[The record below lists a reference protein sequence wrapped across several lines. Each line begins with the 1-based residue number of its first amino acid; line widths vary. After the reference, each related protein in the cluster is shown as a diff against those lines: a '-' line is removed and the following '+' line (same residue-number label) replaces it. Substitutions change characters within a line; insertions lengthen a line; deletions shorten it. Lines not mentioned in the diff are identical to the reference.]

1 MRTVLAIDTSTAQT
15 SVALIQDGEVLFNK
29 SHNDPLA
36 HGEVLPKLV
45 AQALAVNK
53 QIDLI
58 AVGMGPGPFTGL
70 RVGIAFAQS
79 YALAA
84 QIDWVGVCSLDA
96 MAAGINQSEF
106 IVSTDARRKE
116 RFWAR
121 YKDGVRIT
129 QPAVSKASELEKV
142 GLPILNEGDY
152 FPDPVAL
159 AKIAL
164 TSKSVEQPIYIRKP
178 DAYPLPTGVKF
189 RPMIALDLVSA
200 IAIEKEVY
208 GKTAWS
214 ADQFKEEFAKAPK
227 SAQYLAAEIE
237 GQLIAYAGI
246 FYVADVADIHTI
258 TVVTDHRRKGIG
270 RELLKRLI
278 DWARVKKAQAI
289 MLEMRLGNDAARPLY
304 ESFGFIEI
312 SKRENYYGPG
322 LTAVV
327 MHKELR

>member
-1 MRTVLAIDTSTAQT
+1 MSTILAIDTSTSRT
-15 SVALIQDGEVLFNK
+15 SVALVADGKVLFTK
-29 SHNDPLA
+29 CHEDPLA

-45 AQALAVNK
+45 KEALAVNK
-53 QIDLI
+53 DIDLV

-79 YALAA
+79 FALGSN
-84 QIDWVGVCSLDA
+84 INWVGVCSLDA
-96 MAAGINQSEF
+96 MAAGINETEF

-121 YKDGVRIT
+121 YENGKRVSE
-129 QPAVSKASELEKV
+129 PAVSKASELEKLGV
-142 GLPILNEGDY
+142 PIFNEGDY

-159 AKIAL
+159 ANVAVS
-164 TSKSVEQPIYIRKP
+164 TKSVEQPIYIRKP
-178 DAYPLPTGVKF
+178 DAYPLPAGVKF
-189 RPMIALDLVSA
+189 RVMTALDLVVA
-200 IAIEKEVY
+200 TAIEKEVY
-208 GKTAWS
+208 GKAGWS
-214 ADQFKEEFAKAPK
+214 SAQFKEEFAKAPK
-227 SAQYLAAEIE
+227 DAYYLAAEAE
-237 GQLIAYAGI
+237 GELIAYAGI

-258 TVVTDHRRKGIG
+258 TVVEKYRRKGVG

-278 DWARVKKAQAI
+278 DWARVKKADAI

-304 ESFGFIEI
+304 EQNGFVGV

-327 MHKELR
+327 MRKELK